1 MCGLGALAAVGSLPL
16 AGHVTTAAAWWLTAP
31 VLVVHGLCVA
41 FWIGSLPGLVA
52 RVLRDGHDAAPML
65 ERFSRIAVS
74 AVIVLIASGTTM
86 AILQMQAP
94 EPLLTTTCGRILLL
108 KLALV
113 LLLLLLAA
121 INKWRLTPAVRA
133 GAERAARQFRQT
145 VSFEALGAGLI
156 LAATASLSLAVPPR
170 ALAELDRRGAG
181 YAAETSAGERDILV
195 EVAPARPGPN
205 DIRVT
210 LTTSDGQPVRPIE
223 LHVAVG
229 QPEAGIEPLQREAE
243 PNGPSYGVAR
253 IVLPAAGAWRI
264 QVEAL
269 ISDFSKI
276 HAAVDVHIH

>member
-1 MCGLGALAAVGSLPL
+1 
-16 AGHVTTAAAWWLTAP
+16 
-31 VLVVHGLCVA
+31 
-41 FWIGSLPGLVA
+41 
-52 RVLRDGHDAAPML
+52 ML

-145 VSFEALGAGLI
+145 VSLEALGAGLI

-170 ALAELDRRGAG
+170 GLQSLTDEALDTQLKPALANVTSWSRWHRRG
-181 YAAETSAGERDILV
+181 
-195 EVAPARPGPN
+195 PAR
-205 DIRVT
+205 
-210 LTTSDGQPVRPIE
+210 TTSG
-223 LHVAVG
+223 
-229 QPEAGIEPLQREAE
+229 
-243 PNGPSYGVAR
+243 
-253 IVLPAAGAWRI
+253 
-264 QVEAL
+264 
-269 ISDFSKI
+269 
-276 HAAVDVHIH
+276 